1 MDKENIAYIYNGVL
15 FSHTNNINSF
25 ARKWMET
32 GDHLVKH
39 NKKDSE
45 KEIAHVFSHM
55 WNLNLKSEINAKGP
69 VRELR

>member
-1 MDKENIAYIYNGVL
+1 
-15 FSHTNNINSF
+15 
-25 ARKWMET
+25 MET